1 MTKASTAG
9 ELLGDHVRDLR
20 QKGGLTQADL
30 ALRMG
35 LPQSRIS
42 EIESGTRVPNLVTL
56 LRLAAALECKP
67 SALLA
72 PFDRLDARTFQR
84 K

>member
-1 MTKASTAG
+1 MTKVRTAG

-20 QKGGLTQADL
+20 QECGLTQADL
-30 ALRMG
+30 AQRMG

-67 SALLA
+67 TALLA
-72 PFDRLDARTFQR
+72 PFDKLDARAFLR

>member
-1 MTKASTAG
+1 MTTTRTPG

-20 QKGGLTQADL
+20 QKRGLTQNDL
-30 ALRMG
+30 AQRLG
-35 LPQSRIS
+35 VPQSRIS
-42 EIESGTRVPNLVTL
+42 EIESGTRVPNLVTM

-67 SALLA
+67 TALLA
-72 PFDRLDARTFQR
+72 PFDKLDARAFLR

>member
-1 MTKASTAG
+1 MTATRTAG
-9 ELLGDHVRDLR
+9 ELLGDHVRELR
-20 QKGGLTQADL
+20 QKRGLTQTDL
-30 ALRMG
+30 AQRLG
-35 LPQSRIS
+35 VPQSRIS

-67 SALLA
+67 STLLA
-72 PFDRLDARTFQR
+72 PFDKLDARTFPR